1 MNTSVSCSPTSS
13 AYLGISLGTNFYSM
27 RRVESYFCWSK
38 IHYDRFSVL
47 IGDWIYAYTHGFFHS
62 SGHRESIGTALAMGD
77 AAAAMCEKTARSSNR
92 PINVIRW
99 NDLRG
104 MHSYKCLLPRLFN
117 EYTIN
122 REFRIDC
129 NCQIIANLGERVSL
143 TDTLPQ
149 RTFHPLVCYLLHEIC
164 GLVVISEYT
173 EYSTEVYPG
182 EDLIIMKNLYSG
194 CYPGLLESMPNQLKR
209 AFVSLII
216 E

>member
-1 MNTSVSCSPTSS
+1 MNTPVSHESTSS
-13 AYLGISLGTNFYSM
+13 AYLGISLGTNFYSI
-27 RRVESYFCWSK
+27 RRIESYFCWSK

-62 SGHRESIGTALAMGD
+62 SSHRASIGTALAMGD
-77 AAAAMCEKTARSSNR
+77 AAAAMCEKAACSSKR

-104 MHSYKCLLPRLFN
+104 MHNYKLLLPELFN
-117 EYTIN
+117 EYKIN
-122 REFRIDC
+122 REFRADC
-129 NCQIIANLGERVSL
+129 NSQIILNLGERVSL
-143 TDTLPQ
+143 ADTDPH

-182 EDLIIMKNLYSG
+182 KDLSIMTNLYG
-194 CYPGLLESMPNQLKR
+194 GRYHGLLKYMPNQRNR
-209 AFVSLII
+209 AFVSLIM